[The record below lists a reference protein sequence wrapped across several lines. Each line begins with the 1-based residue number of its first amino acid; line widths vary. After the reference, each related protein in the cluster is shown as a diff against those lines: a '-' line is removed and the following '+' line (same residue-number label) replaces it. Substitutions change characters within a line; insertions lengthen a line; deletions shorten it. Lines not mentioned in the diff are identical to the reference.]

1 MQKAIRLMS
10 GYEIPMLDP
19 GQMPGNLVPEA
30 KAQRKELTPET
41 PVVIR
46 NRGLRTLRD
55 KFDGLDYA
63 IPAGPGTFWLPYG
76 AAKHFQARLIIPGT
90 RNGVNGF
97 QSYIAI
103 LGIDPPD
110 QCEMF
115 DQAEFDRQQAI
126 VEGLDRSQL
135 DPERQD
141 VKVLTTATARAG
153 IAGQGAGRRVEIHG
167 ASRDEVLSPPSGG
180 SVARQEEAE
189 ARAEGYRPGQL
200 TAETGQAAD
209 VEGRELVE
217 HREDDQPQPAPM
229 RGQKGRR

>member
-1 MQKAIRLMS
+1 MA
-10 GYEIPMLDP
+10 GYQIPMLDP
-19 GQMPGNLVPEA
+19 GEMPGNLVPEA
-30 KAQRKELTPET
+30 KATRQELTPET

-46 NRGLRTLRD
+46 NRGLRLLRD
-55 KFDGLDYA
+55 KFDGQDYA

-90 RNGVNGF
+90 RLGTGGA

-103 LGIDPPD
+103 LGIDPPEY
-110 QCEMF
+110 CEMF
-115 DQAEFDRQQAI
+115 DQAEYDRQQRI
-126 VEGLDRSQL
+126 VEGLDRSSL

-141 VKVLTTATARAG
+141 VRVLTTATARAG

-167 ASRDEVLSPPSGG
+167 ANRDEVLSPPAGG

-189 ARAEGYRPGQL
+189 ALAEGYRPGQL
-200 TAETGQAAD
+200 TSDTGQAPD
-209 VEGRELVE
+209 VEGRTPTE